1 MKMKFVQKLSM
12 MAICL
17 MGITQILYAQSIYKI
32 SDSKGIDMKLSGT
45 STMHNWTMDAKTFSG
60 QAEFGFKQGNA
71 NQLNSLKGLTFS
83 LVVQNLKSG
92 ESGLDKNAYKALK
105 SGQYKDI
112 EYKLLSATI
121 MPGKENKYLIKTQ
134 GNLSIAGVTKQVSMD
149 VYCTVNQDAS
159 ITCTGSDKLEM
170 TDYKV
175 KPPTFMLGAMKTGDA
190 ITLNYT
196 LVFKK

>member
-196 LVFKK
+196 LVYKK